1 MKKILKFVV
10 IVLVLGFIVLQFFPP
25 DRTNPPIAEAE
36 TLEATTR
43 VPADVA
49 AILNRSCG
57 DCHSHKT
64 TYPWYSYVSPA
75 SLFLASHIRDGRRH
89 LNFSV
94 WNTYEKK
101 KKLKKL
107 EEVREQVE
115 SGEMPLSS
123 YLWIHRDAVLSES
136 DKKALVDWSIKA
148 REDLAAAP

>member
-1 MKKILKFVV
+1 MKKILKVVV

-25 DRTNPPIAEAE
+25 DRTNPPIVEAE
-36 TLEATTR
+36 TLEATTH

-49 AILNRSCG
+49 AILNRSCN

-64 TYPWYSYVSPA
+64 TYPWYSNISPV
-75 SLFLASHIRDGRRH
+75 SLFLANHIKDGRRH

-107 EEVREQVE
+107 EEVQEQVE
-115 SGEMPLSS
+115 GGMMPLGS
-123 YLWIHRDAVLSES
+123 YLWIHRGAVLSES
-136 DKKALVDWSIKA
+136 DARALVDWTVKV

>member
-1 MKKILKFVV
+1 MKKILKVVV

-25 DRTNPPIAEAE
+25 NRTNPPIVEAE

-49 AILNRSCG
+49 AILNRSCS

-75 SLFLASHIRDGRRH
+75 SLFLANHIADGRRH

-94 WNTYEKK
+94 WNTYDKK
-101 KKLKKL
+101 KKSHKM
-107 EEVREQVE
+107 EEIQEQVE
-115 SGEMPLSS
+115 GGMMPLGS

-136 DKKALVDWSIKA
+136 EARALIDWTVKV
-148 REDLAAAP
+148 RQDLAAAP